1 MCDNIIN
8 IGHIAKPPS
17 PRSTLPILPA
27 ALMLKLMGGGEGGC
41 PTNIPKT
48 DTKNRHWKFT

>member
-27 ALMLKLMGGGEGGC
+27 ALMLKLMGGGVS
-41 PTNIPKT
+41 NK
-48 DTKNRHWKFT
+48 HS